1 MHGDHS
7 VEIHRLRQENERLRM
22 ENNQFQRIQET
33 VSPLPHNS
41 VLQNRGHQDLQDPP
55 DQLRFLEPE
64 FTPQSVHL
72 EVTKL
77 KQKLEQNQAVLQ
89 QTQTLLQQTQ
99 AELRLNQGNYNRC
112 QKELE
117 QMQIKVLAF
126 DTFQKNL

>member
-41 VLQNRGHQDLQDPP
+41 VLQNRGRQDLQDLP

-126 DTFQKNL
+126 DMLYQFK